1 MYQPCC
7 NQVFL
12 FKSSATCFL
21 SVITCVIES
30 NHSPWTLWRL
40 SVMFLAL
47 FAQDISEG
55 PPIHQGWRL
64 FGQRW
69 SLHLSTSAIV
79 VGFWTCS
86 GIILGMICRTSLRST
101 HPSRVATFGQR
112 WSQWSSRR
120 VMATSVHVV
129 WTIPHAT
136 AWLVNWFQ
144 VFFTFPLFPV
154 GPFSVIYLQKRWKEW
169 MLFGWYVGTVSS
181 CALFALFPVT
191 LCGPLWQAAWL
202 ASDCRTCMTCPRFI
216 LYQESD
222 HPREVGRRKG
232 VLLGH

>member
-1 MYQPCC
+1 MLETYGTVRQK
-7 NQVFL
+7 VARH
-12 FKSSATCFL
+12 SS
-21 SVITCVIES
+21 
-30 NHSPWTLWRL
+30 
-40 SVMFLAL
+40 L
-47 FAQDISEG
+47 FA
-55 PPIHQGWRL
+55 L
-64 FGQRW
+64 
-69 SLHLSTSAIV
+69 SLHLSTSPIV

-154 GPFSVIYLQKRWKEW
+154 GPFSIIYLQKRWKEW

-181 CALFALFPVT
+181 CALFALSLWHFVALVT
-191 LCGPLWQAAWL
+191 
-202 ASDCRTCMTCPRFI
+202 SRMTCKWLQDLYDMSAYI
-216 LYQESD
+216 LYQNQTIPEKWGGGK
-222 HPREVGRRKG
+222 VYY
-232 VLLGH
+232 

>member
-1 MYQPCC
+1 MLETYGTVRQK
-7 NQVFL
+7 VARH
-12 FKSSATCFL
+12 SS
-21 SVITCVIES
+21 
-30 NHSPWTLWRL
+30 
-40 SVMFLAL
+40 L
-47 FAQDISEG
+47 FA
-55 PPIHQGWRL
+55 L
-64 FGQRW
+64 
-69 SLHLSTSAIV
+69 SLHLSTSPIV

-154 GPFSVIYLQKRWKEW
+154 GPFSVICLQKRWKEW
-169 MLFGWYVGTVSS
+169 MLFWWYVGTVSS
-181 CALFALFPVT
+181 CALFALSLWHFVT
-191 LCGPLWQAAWL
+191 LCDKPHDLQVIAGLVWHVRVHPV
-202 ASDCRTCMTCPRFI
+202 P
-216 LYQESD
+216 ESD

-232 VLLGH
+232 LLLGDAASFPFWSRCT